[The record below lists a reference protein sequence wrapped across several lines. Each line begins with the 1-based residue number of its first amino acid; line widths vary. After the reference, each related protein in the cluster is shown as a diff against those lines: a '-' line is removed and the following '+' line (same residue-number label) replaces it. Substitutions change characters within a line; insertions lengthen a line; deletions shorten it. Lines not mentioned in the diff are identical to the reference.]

1 MKRLLEPRAEADFVP
16 ETSCDPL
23 GIGVGRLGVS
33 LFPKRSPGLG
43 SPGLLGTEQ
52 RRVEKRVTS
61 RSHRCSCLHFC
72 PGRAHRTLRSSDNSG
87 PAVTRVFP
95 ARTCLGVLRSI
106 CGPFV
111 QPVFFPLLVSFHFL
125 CSWWLFTQVVNQLLS
140 QNPVISTEEAS
151 LGISAGAAKVPL
163 LFPSSILAKSHAQL
177 TPRQSAEVGNKGF
190 SRDLS
195 VGLMSSSSF
204 SVSLK

>member
-1 MKRLLEPRAEADFVP
+1 MCL
-16 ETSCDPL
+16 S
-23 GIGVGRLGVS
+23 S
-33 LFPKRSPGLG
+33 LREVQGWGAQAFWAQSRGAWRR
-43 SPGLLGTEQ
+43 GLL
-52 RRVEKRVTS
+52 S

-87 PAVTRVFP
+87 PAVTRIFP

-106 CGPFV
+106 CRPFV
-111 QPVFFPLLVSFHFL
+111 QPVFFALLVSFHFL
-125 CSWWLFTQVVNQLLS
+125 CSWWLFTRVVNQLLS